1 MSARVHSVTGQTE
14 GRNKAFLEW
23 TSINLS
29 FKLSLTCGG
38 NVNIKGTYPM
48 ANVTNVLVK
57 NINMDIPIDNEIIT
71 INTVKEFFQEMFK
84 EQQKALLNIVSTNTT
99 PLQKSL
105 DRLSIQIQGNSNRLE
120 NIIKETDDLKLSLE
134 VTQEMQDVK
143 IKSVEKLVKEAEKK
157 YKQEIESL
165 IIKSKEQND
174 KLRVLED
181 RSRRDNLRFDGIPEY
196 KNETWADTEDI
207 LKDTLREQLGMNN
220 IKIERAHRTGTNT
233 QSTCRTIIAKF
244 TSYKTKER
252 ILKEHRNQKPKDIE
266 IYEDFSKETVKIR
279 KELWEKVRELRSQ
292 NKYAILVYDKIYTCD
307 TR

>member
-1 MSARVHSVTGQTE
+1 MSVGVHSVTGQTE
-14 GRNKAFLEW
+14 GRSKAFLEW

-29 FKLSLTCGG
+29 FKLSLTYGG

-71 INTVKEFFQEMFK
+71 INTVKELFQEMFK
-84 EQQKALLNIVSTNTT
+84 EQQKALLNIVPTNTT

-134 VTQEMQDVK
+134 VTQEIQDEK

-165 IIKSKEQND
+165 IIKSKEQDD

-220 IKIERAHRTGTNT
+220 IN
-233 QSTCRTIIAKF
+233 KF
-244 TSYKTKER
+244 RLNHVIFLE
-252 ILKEHRNQKPKDIE
+252 
-266 IYEDFSKETVKIR
+266 
-279 KELWEKVRELRSQ
+279 
-292 NKYAILVYDKIYTCD
+292 
-307 TR
+307 

>member
-1 MSARVHSVTGQTE
+1 
-14 GRNKAFLEW
+14 
-23 TSINLS
+23 
-29 FKLSLTCGG
+29 
-38 NVNIKGTYPM
+38 M

-57 NINMDIPIDNEIIT
+57 NINMDIPIYNEIIT
-71 INTVKEFFQEMFK
+71 INTERELFQEMFK
-84 EQQKALLNIVSTNTT
+84 EQQKALLDIVSTNTT
-99 PLQKSL
+99 PLQNSL
-105 DRLSIQIQGNSNRLE
+105 DRLSSQIQGNSNRLE

-134 VTQEMQDVK
+134 ATQEMQDEK
-143 IKSVEKLVKEAEKK
+143 IKSVEKLVEEVEKK

-165 IIKSKEQND
+165 IIKNKEQDD

-220 IKIERAHRTGTNT
+220 MKIEGAHRTGTNT

-252 ILKEHRNQKPKDIE
+252 ILKEAKNQKPKDIW

-279 KELWEKVRELRSQ
+279 KELWERVRELRSK

>member
-1 MSARVHSVTGQTE
+1 
-14 GRNKAFLEW
+14 
-23 TSINLS
+23 
-29 FKLSLTCGG
+29 
-38 NVNIKGTYPM
+38 M

-57 NINMDIPIDNEIIT
+57 NISMDIPIDNEIIT
-71 INTVKEFFQEMFK
+71 INTVEELFQEMFK
-84 EQQKALLNIVSTNTT
+84 EQQKALLDIVSTTTT

-105 DRLSIQIQGNSNRLE
+105 DRLSIQIQDNSNRLE

-134 VTQEMQDVK
+134 ATQEMQDEK
-143 IKSVEKLVKEAEKK
+143 IKSVQKLVKEVEKK

-165 IIKSKEQND
+165 IVKNKEQDD

-196 KNETWADTEDI
+196 KSETLADTEDI

-220 IKIERAHRTGTNT
+220 IKIERAHRIGTNT

-252 ILKEHRNQKPKDIE
+252 ILKEARNQKPKDIW

-292 NKYAILVYDKIYTCD
+292 NKYAILVYDKIYTRD